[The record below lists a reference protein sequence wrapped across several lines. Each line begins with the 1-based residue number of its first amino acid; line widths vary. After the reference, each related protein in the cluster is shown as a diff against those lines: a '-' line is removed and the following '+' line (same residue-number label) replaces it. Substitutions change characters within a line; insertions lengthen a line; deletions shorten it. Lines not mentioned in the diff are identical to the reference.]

1 MKDKMMDD
9 YENVGIMQGFLDDVG
24 EEEAALEEE
33 ESSDDA
39 VSAKMLNRRVDSP
52 EILMNNLRGDMRS
65 VDARR
70 EELADLVGYEAA
82 SETPDSVL
90 AMLQPV
96 LAQGGGIGALPQSGP
111 MAQGPQPPMPPPPGG
126 AMGAPPPGA
135 PPLPPGGAAPPPG
148 GDMAALLAA
157 AGPPPGGGGA
167 PGGPPMGGPP
177 PGGPM
182 IGPDGQPIP
191 PEGMPPIQMR
201 DGGFVQRFRDGSDEE
216 GVTPSATQMPSSPF
230 EDLLTNLGKPK
241 AEISIDDAMQRR
253 MAQYEKLGLA
263 PSTQSAKAN
272 ILFDIAGA
280 ALGYAANRGP
290 GGEALSGDGLGRFAA
305 AFSALPAAI
314 QKRVSDIQDT
324 RRQLSLY
331 ALEASEKEQQ
341 EIRDYNA
348 RLQSEQN
355 DILVAALREQGA
367 NARADLGAQTRLEAE
382 RLSREGKYGGGL
394 GPRWAYDTVT
404 NSELLSRYARGET
417 TPDETALV
425 QAANAL
431 LSKPVTT
438 IDENGDTVTI
448 PGMAENL
455 PMLREAMSARSQGA
469 SAATAAPQ
477 GAAPQVVAPQEAA
490 TQEAATQGT
499 VPLEAFEVP
508 VSVDTV
514 NRVESSEPATLL
526 SLAEKGTGF
535 IPTALS
541 GVVRRIPADVAGTIR
556 TDLQAATQ
564 TLPLMVQQLTGI
576 FTGKADYSVR
586 EFEGIRDRLSAIDQS
601 VFSNT
606 PSYYAALDGVDR
618 AIESLQEAAT
628 AEAENTDLARK
639 DRNLAKLRLAKLQR
653 AREVIGVQNRRLF
666 KGDPASLANWQAA
679 PTGAVFLYRDKD
691 GKLTPWVKP

>member
-1 MKDKMMDD
+1 MRGKMMDD
-9 YENVGIMQGFLDDVG
+9 VENVGIMQGFLDKVR
-24 EEEAALEEE
+24 EEEDDLEEE
-33 ESSDDA
+33 EDSEEGSSA
-39 VSAKMLNRRVDSP
+39 RMLDRKPDSP

-70 EELADLVGYEAA
+70 EELADLVGYKAA
-82 SETPDSVL
+82 AETPDSVL

-96 LAQGGGIGALPQSGP
+96 LAQGAGLGALPQSGP
-111 MAQGPQPPMPPPPGG
+111 MAQGPQAPMPPPPGG
-126 AMGAPPPGA
+126 EMGMPPQPAPPA
-135 PPLPPGGAAPPPG
+135 PSG

-157 AGPPPGGGGA
+157 ATPAPGGGMA
-167 PGGPPMGGPP
+167 PGGAMMGPN
-177 PGGPM
+177 
-182 IGPDGQPIP
+182 GQPIP

-241 AEISIDDAMQRR
+241 AEISIGDAMQRR
-253 MAQYEKLGLA
+253 MAQYEELGLA
-263 PSTQSAKAN
+263 PSQQSAKAN

-314 QKRVSDIQDT
+314 QKRVADIQDT

-355 DILVAALREQGA
+355 DILMAAVREQGA
-367 NARADLGAQTRLEAE
+367 NERAALAARTRMDAA
-382 RLSREGKYGGGL
+382 SIAAAGKYGGGL

-404 NSELLSRYARGET
+404 NSELLNRYARGET
-417 TPDETALV
+417 TEDETALV

-455 PMLREAMSARSQGA
+455 PMLKDAMSARAQGA
-469 SAATAAPQ
+469 SAATAAPPE
-477 GAAPQVVAPQEAA
+477 AAP
-490 TQEAATQGT
+490 QGT
-499 VPLEAFEVP
+499 VPLDAFQVP
-508 VSVDTV
+508 PSVDTV

-535 IPTALS
+535 VPTALS
-541 GVVRRIPADVAGTIR
+541 GVVRNIPADVAGTIR
-556 TDLQAATQ
+556 PDLQSATQ

-586 EFEGIRDRLSAIDQS
+586 EFEGIRDRLSSIDQRL
-601 VFSNT
+601 FSNT

-618 AIESLQEAAT
+618 AIESLQGAA
-628 AEAENTDLARK
+628 ADEAENTDLARK
-639 DRNLAKLRLAKLQR
+639 DRNLAKLRLSKLQR

-666 KGDPASLANWQAA
+666 LNDPQSQGKWASA
-679 PTGAVFLYRDKD
+679 PSGTVFLLMDQE
-691 GKLTPWVKP
+691 GNLTPQVKPALAQP

>member
-1 MKDKMMDD
+1 MDD
-9 YENVGIMQGFLDDVG
+9 VENVGIMQGFLDKVR
-24 EEEAALEEE
+24 EEEDDLEEE
-33 ESSDDA
+33 EDSEEGSSA
-39 VSAKMLNRRVDSP
+39 RMLDRKPDSP

-70 EELADLVGYEAA
+70 EELADLVGYKAA
-82 SETPDSVL
+82 AETPDSVL

-96 LAQGGGIGALPQSGP
+96 LAQGAGLGALPQSGP
-111 MAQGPQPPMPPPPGG
+111 MAQGPQAPMPPPPGG
-126 AMGAPPPGA
+126 EMGMPPQPAPPA
-135 PPLPPGGAAPPPG
+135 PSG

-157 AGPPPGGGGA
+157 ATPAPGGGMA
-167 PGGPPMGGPP
+167 PGGAMMGPN
-177 PGGPM
+177 
-182 IGPDGQPIP
+182 GQPIP

-216 GVTPSATQMPSSPF
+216 GVTPSATQVPSSPF

-253 MAQYEKLGLA
+253 MAQYEELGLA

-331 ALEASEKEQQ
+331 ALEASEKEQN

-348 RLQSEQN
+348 RLQSEQT
-355 DILVAALREQGA
+355 DILMAAVREQGA
-367 NARADLGAQTRLEAE
+367 NERADLAARTRKDTANIAAG
-382 RLSREGKYGGGL
+382 SKYGGGL

-404 NSELLSRYARGET
+404 NSELLNRYARGET
-417 TPDETALV
+417 TEDETALV

-455 PMLREAMSARSQGA
+455 PMLREAMSARAQGA
-469 SAATAAPQ
+469 SAATAAPPE
-477 GAAPQVVAPQEAA
+477 AAP
-490 TQEAATQGT
+490 QGT
-499 VPLEAFEVP
+499 VPLDAFQVP
-508 VSVDTV
+508 PSVDTV

-535 IPTALS
+535 VPTALS
-541 GVVRRIPADVAGTIR
+541 GVVRNIPADVAGTIR
-556 TDLQAATQ
+556 PDLQSATQ

-586 EFEGIRDRLSAIDQS
+586 EFEGIRDRLSSIDQRL
-601 VFSNT
+601 FSNT

-618 AIESLQEAAT
+618 AIESLQGAAADEAK
-628 AEAENTDLARK
+628 NTDLARK

-666 KGDPASLANWQAA
+666 LNDPQSQQKWASA
-679 PTGAVFLYRDKD
+679 PSGTVFLFMDQE
-691 GKLTPWVKP
+691 GNLTPQVKPTSAQP

>member
-1 MKDKMMDD
+1 MDD
-9 YENVGIMQGFLDDVG
+9 VENVGIMQGFLDKVR
-24 EEEAALEEE
+24 EEEDDLEEE
-33 ESSDDA
+33 EDSEEGSSA
-39 VSAKMLNRRVDSP
+39 RMLDRKPDSP

-70 EELADLVGYEAA
+70 EELADLVGYKAA
-82 SETPDSVL
+82 AETPDSVL

-96 LAQGGGIGALPQSGP
+96 LAQGAGLGALPQSGP
-111 MAQGPQPPMPPPPGG
+111 MAQGPQAPMPPPPGG
-126 AMGAPPPGA
+126 EMGMPPQPAPPA
-135 PPLPPGGAAPPPG
+135 PSG

-157 AGPPPGGGGA
+157 ATPAPGGGMA
-167 PGGPPMGGPP
+167 PGGAMMGPN
-177 PGGPM
+177 
-182 IGPDGQPIP
+182 GQPIP

-314 QKRVSDIQDT
+314 QKRVADIQDT

-348 RLQSEQN
+348 RLQSEQS

-367 NARADLGAQTRLEAE
+367 NARADLGAQTRLEAA

-394 GPRWAYDTVT
+394 GPRWPYETVT

>member
-1 MKDKMMDD
+1 MDD
-9 YENVGIMQGFLDDVG
+9 VENVGIMQGFLDKVRED
-24 EEEAALEEE
+24 EDEMEEE
-33 ESSDDA
+33 EDSDEGSSA
-39 VSAKMLNRRVDSP
+39 RMLDRRPDSP

-70 EELADLVGYEAA
+70 EELADLVGYKAA
-82 SETPDSVL
+82 AETPDTVL

-96 LAQGGGIGALPQSGP
+96 LAQGAGIGALPQSGP
-111 MAQGPQPPMPPPPGG
+111 MAQGPQAPMPPPPGG
-126 AMGAPPPGA
+126 EMGMPPQPAPPA
-135 PPLPPGGAAPPPG
+135 PSG

-157 AGPPPGGGGA
+157 ATPAPGGGMA
-167 PGGPPMGGPP
+167 PGGPMTG
-177 PGGPM
+177 PGGM
-182 IGPDGQPIP
+182 QIP
-191 PEGMPPIQMR
+191 PEGLPPIQMR

-216 GVTPSATQMPSSPF
+216 GVTPSATQPPSSPF
-230 EDLLTNLGKPK
+230 EALLAGLGSPKP
-241 AEISIDDAMQRR
+241 EISIGDEMQRR
-253 MAQYEKLGLA
+253 MAQYEELGLA
-263 PSTQSAKAN
+263 PSQQAAKAN

-290 GGEALSGDGLGRFAA
+290 GGEALSGGGLGRFAA

-331 ALEASEKEQQ
+331 ALEASEKEQN

-348 RLQSEQN
+348 RLQAEQN
-355 DILVAALREQGA
+355 KILTAAVREAGA
-367 NARADLGAQTRLEAE
+367 NERANLAARTRLEAA
-382 RLSREGKYGGGL
+382 RVSADNKYGGGL
-394 GPRWAYDTVT
+394 GPRWAYDAVT

-455 PMLREAMSARSQGA
+455 PMLKDAMSARAQGA
-469 SAATAAPQ
+469 SATTAAPPE
-477 GAAPQVVAPQEAA
+477 AAP
-490 TQEAATQGT
+490 QGT
-499 VPLEAFEVP
+499 VPLDAFQVP
-508 VSVDTV
+508 PSVDVV

-535 IPTALS
+535 VPTALS
-541 GVVRRIPADVAGTIR
+541 GVVRNIPADVAGTIR
-556 TDLQAATQ
+556 PDLQSATQ

-586 EFEGIRDRLSAIDQS
+586 EFEGIRDRLSSIDQRL
-601 VFSNT
+601 FSNT

-618 AIESLQEAAT
+618 AIESLQGAA
-628 AEAENTDLARK
+628 ADEAENTDLARK
-639 DRNLAKLRLAKLQR
+639 DRNLAKLRLSKLQR

-666 KGDPASLANWQAA
+666 LNDPQSQAKWASA
-679 PTGAVFLYRDKD
+679 PPGTVFLLMDEE
-691 GKLTPWVKP
+691 GNLTPQVKPALAQP

>member
-1 MKDKMMDD
+1 MDD
-9 YENVGIMQGFLDDVG
+9 VENVGIMQGFLDKVR
-24 EEEAALEEE
+24 EEEDDLEEE
-33 ESSDDA
+33 EDSEEGSSA
-39 VSAKMLNRRVDSP
+39 RMLDRKPDSP

-70 EELADLVGYEAA
+70 EELADLVGYKAA
-82 SETPDSVL
+82 AETPDSVL

-96 LAQGGGIGALPQSGP
+96 LAQGAGLGALPQSGP
-111 MAQGPQPPMPPPPGG
+111 MAQGPQAPMPPPPGG
-126 AMGAPPPGA
+126 EMGMPPQPAPPA
-135 PPLPPGGAAPPPG
+135 PSG

-157 AGPPPGGGGA
+157 ATPAPGGGMA
-167 PGGPPMGGPP
+167 PGGAMMGPN
-177 PGGPM
+177 
-182 IGPDGQPIP
+182 GQPIP
-191 PEGMPPIQMR
+191 PEGLPPIQMSK
-201 DGGFVQRFRDGSDEE
+201 GGSVERFKDGSEE
-216 GVTPSATQMPSSPF
+216 EAVAPSEPQLASSPF
-230 EDLLTNLGKPK
+230 EGLLKNLGQPK

-331 ALEASEKEQQ
+331 ALEASEKEQN

-355 DILVAALREQGA
+355 DILVAAIREQGA
-367 NARADLGAQTRLEAE
+367 NARADLAAQTRLEAE